1 MISPS
6 MAKLIGLLPNKWVSF
21 LANRALNGYIN
32 KYANINVENYE
43 NLNNIPTPVIFISN
57 HLSNSDGL
65 VLNKILKDFDVTFVA
80 GVKLSNNAFTKLG
93 IDVVKTTPVH
103 PNSPDKEGL
112 KKIINIIR
120 SGNNVLIFPEGT
132 RSRIGKMIK
141 GKKGII
147 LIAKM
152 CKVPII
158 PIGITGT
165 EKLLPINMEG
175 KMELEKFHNADVNV
189 KIGEMFYLPTKLEEE
204 SKKEYD
210 ERAMDIIMKNIAK
223 LLPDEYKGEY
233 L

>member
-6 MAKLIGLLPNKWVSF
+6 MAKLIGLLPSKWVSF

-65 VLNKILKDFDVTFVA
+65 ILNKILKNFDVTFVA
-80 GVKLSNNAFTKLG
+80 GVKLSDNAFTKLG

-112 KKIINIIR
+112 KKIISIIKG
-120 SGNNVLIFPEGT
+120 GNNVLIFPEGT
-132 RSRIGKMIK
+132 RSRSGKMIK

-189 KIGEMFYLPTKLEEE
+189 KIGEMFYLPTKFQEE

-210 ERAMDIIMKNIAK
+210 ERSMDIIMKNISK